1 MPVLPIALVAI
12 VAGLITY
19 DIANKDEP
27 LPPAPI
33 MSSTSTE
40 APAPVAVVDQPVT
53 TAPVPTPPEPPRKER
68 KKAEKKPQA
77 CK

>member
-27 LPPAPI
+27 LPPTPI

-40 APAPVAVVDQPVT
+40 APVAVVDQPVT